1 MIEQLKVYDTSVMA
15 LEIVEGFTEVDYEL
29 VEKWANAKREQGFTK
44 MNLLLKLDKLT
55 ISDTSLKAFL
65 DQTLKLMKN
74 FKQIGRIAV
83 VAQSKIL
90 KKVVPI
96 ENFFLQT
103 FNKGSEERYF
113 DVEEIEKAFAF
124 VEAEI
129 KE

>member
-1 MIEQLKVYDTSVMA
+1 
-15 LEIVEGFTEVDYEL
+15 
-29 VEKWANAKREQGFTK
+29 
-44 MNLLLKLDKLT
+44 
-55 ISDTSLKAFL
+55 
-65 DQTLKLMKN
+65 MKN

-90 KKVVPI
+90 EKVVSI
-96 ENFFLQT
+96 DNFFFKT
-103 FNKGSEERYF
+103 FSKGSEERYF

>member
-103 FNKGSEERYF
+103 FSKGSEERYF

>member
-15 LEIVEGFTEVDYEL
+15 LEIVEGFTKADYEL

-103 FNKGSEERYF
+103 FNKGREERYF